1 MRVSRALNF
10 SALNGRLYSPH
21 QIRCSVECSRTTN
34 LSAAAR
40 AVCLPVV
47 TYFTALVM
55 AAAAVGQY
63 ELYRMAHARGFHPN
77 RVLGMVLG
85 ALVVMEFYRQSALG
99 PGPVLSITASTIL
112 VLVARL
118 LSPRPVDGAVEDIA
132 STLLGIFYVAMLFA
146 FQVSIRTGLHGKQ
159 WLVFL
164 YFVIWASDI
173 GAYSIGIP
181 FGKHRLYEKV
191 SPKKSIEGLIGALAA
206 AAGMALLCRA
216 WFMPPVSTGEAIA
229 LGLVLASVGTVGDL
243 AESLFKR
250 AAGVKDSGGIIPGH
264 GGILD
269 RMDSML
275 FAAPVMY
282 FYLGMR

>member
-1 MRVSRALNF
+1 M
-10 SALNGRLYSPH
+10 
-21 QIRCSVECSRTTN
+21 
-34 LSAAAR
+34 
-40 AVCLPVV
+40 
-47 TYFTALVM
+47 
-55 AAAAVGQY
+55 
-63 ELYRMAHARGFHPN
+63 
-77 RVLGMVLG
+77 
-85 ALVVMEFYRQSALG
+85 
-99 PGPVLSITASTIL
+99 
-112 VLVARL
+112 
-118 LSPRPVDGAVEDIA
+118 
-132 STLLGIFYVAMLFA
+132 
-146 FQVSIRTGLHGKQ
+146 GLHGKQ

-229 LGLVLASVGTVGDL
+229 LGLVLASVGTIGDL

>member
-1 MRVSRALNF
+1 MKN
-10 SALNGRLYSPH
+10 NLY
-21 QIRCSVECSRTTN
+21 IRIITG
-34 LSAAAR
+34 LLF
-40 AVCLPVV
+40 LPIFYFVAWKLP
-47 TYFTALVM
+47 TAYFTVLVM
-55 AAAAVGQY
+55 AATAIGQY
-63 ELYRMAHARGFHPN
+63 EFYRMAHARGFHPN
-77 RVLGMVLG
+77 RVLGIVLG
-85 ALVVMEFYRQSALG
+85 VLLVLEFYQPPF
-99 PGPVLSITASTIL
+99 PGAGRYITIAACVLAIMAG
-112 VLVARL
+112 RL
-118 LSPRPVDGAVEDIA
+118 FSRRPVEGALEDVA
-132 STLLGIFYVAMLFA
+132 ATFLGVFYVALLFA
-146 FQVSIRTGLHGKQ
+146 FQVAIRTGLHGRQ

-216 WFMPPVSTGEAIA
+216 WFMPPVGMREAVA

-243 AESLFKR
+243 SESLFKR

-282 FYLGMR
+282 FYLGMK